1 MRSAII
7 LLLLP
12 QVVGAQPLTPTW
24 LADLGPVLNETSGL
38 IHVESGIWTNLDSDN
53 DHVLYRIEPATGATL
68 QTVVLA
74 NATNVDWEDLATD
87 GEWIYVGDFGNNA
100 GNRTDLRIYRFP
112 AAALTTTVESIEVDT
127 IRFHYADQ
135 VDFTP
140 AYDASNWD
148 CEAFIARDDSLFLF
162 TKNWLDERTY
172 LYALSALP
180 GDHSA
185 TRRDTLETE
194 GLVTGATM
202 HPTSG
207 AFVLLGHS
215 EVDYVPFLWT
225 LRDFPAHRFFDGV
238 LEHHLITEA
247 PLQMEGITFDVDG
260 ALLLSNELSVL
271 HAPSLWRV
279 QLPMA
284 VTEVQKALHVPRIFP
299 MPCDDHVRVE
309 GADPGAKARLFNTA
323 GTLMDSPLVEQDGII
338 RLRPVPPGA
347 YVLEVSMHTIPF
359 RVHMIIDH

>member
-1 MRSAII
+1 MRFAI

-12 QVVGAQPLTPTW
+12 QLVGAQPLTPTW
-24 LADLGPVLNETSGL
+24 LADLGPVLNESSGL
-38 IHVESGIWTNLDSDN
+38 LHVGSGIWTNLDSDN

-74 NATNVDWEDLATD
+74 NAANMDWEEMATD
-87 GEWIYVGDFGNNA
+87 GEWLYVGDFGNNA
-100 GNRTDLRIYRFP
+100 GNRTDLCVYRFP
-112 AAALTTTVESIEVDT
+112 AAALTTTAESIVVDT

-162 TKNWLDERTY
+162 TKNWLDERTH

-180 GDHSA
+180 GDHIA
-185 TRRDTLETE
+185 TPRDTLDTE
-194 GLVTGATM
+194 GLVTGATV

-207 AFVLLGHS
+207 AVVLLGHS
-215 EVDYVPFLWT
+215 VSDYVPFIWT
-225 LRDFPAHRFFDGV
+225 LHDFPAHRFFDGV

-260 ALLLSNELSVL
+260 TLLLSNELSAL

-284 VTEVQKALHVPRIFP
+284 VPEVNKAMDMPHTFP
-299 MPCDDHVRVE
+299 MPCDDHVQVQ
-309 GADPGAKARLFNTA
+309 GADAGEIARLFNTA
-323 GTLMDSPLVEQDGII
+323 GVLLDASQVERDGLIL
-338 RLRPVPPGA
+338 LRPVPAGA
-347 YVLEVSMHTIPF
+347 YVLEVMIHTIPN
-359 RVHMIIDH
+359 RVHMIITH